1 MIEYVTIDQ
10 AAELDAF
17 VLRQPNCHFMQTSAW
32 GRVKEGW
39 GWTGILCRDEKG
51 EIIGSMA
58 ILEHRI
64 RHMHTGFLYAPRG
77 PIFRD
82 GDYATL
88 EALVD
93 AMRALGA
100 KSVVI
105 TSAVVDGTN
114 AVIGYDHVAGEYFTI
129 PFDLIPVY
137 FPGTGDTFSAVLVG
151 RVMAG
156 WSLQHA
162 TADAMRVVAE
172 LIERNADQEDKS
184 AGLPIEACLD
194 VIDHE

>member
-64 RHMHTGFLYAPRG
+64 RHMHTGFLYARAADLPGRRLCYARG
-77 PIFRD
+77 ACGRHARA
-82 GDYATL
+82 GR
-88 EALVD
+88 EA
-93 AMRALGA
+93 RR
-100 KSVVI
+100 
-105 TSAVVDGTN
+105 
-114 AVIGYDHVAGEYFTI
+114 TI
-129 PFDLIPVY
+129 
-137 FPGTGDTFSAVLVG
+137 
-151 RVMAG
+151 
-156 WSLQHA
+156 
-162 TADAMRVVAE
+162 
-172 LIERNADQEDKS
+172 
-184 AGLPIEACLD
+184 
-194 VIDHE
+194 

>member
-17 VLRQPNCHFMQTSAW
+17 ALRQPNCHFMQTSAW

-82 GDYATL
+82 GDMERLHIALHMPNVHELLESAGTATTPRSRRL
-88 EALVD
+88 WTPCAL
-93 AMRALGA
+93 L
-100 KSVVI
+100 
-105 TSAVVDGTN
+105 
-114 AVIGYDHVAGEYFTI
+114 
-129 PFDLIPVY
+129 P
-137 FPGTGDTFSAVLVG
+137 
-151 RVMAG
+151 
-156 WSLQHA
+156 
-162 TADAMRVVAE
+162 
-172 LIERNADQEDKS
+172 KS
-184 AGLPIEACLD
+184 AATI
-194 VIDHE
+194 

>member
-17 VLRQPNCHFMQTSAW
+17 VLRQPNCHFMQTSVW

-77 PIFRD
+77 PI
-82 GDYATL
+82 
-88 EALVD
+88 
-93 AMRALGA
+93 
-100 KSVVI
+100 SPCS
-105 TSAVVDGTN
+105 SAVSPAMGS
-114 AVIGYDHVAGEYFTI
+114 
-129 PFDLIPVY
+129 PMP
-137 FPGTGDTFSAVLVG
+137 SAP
-151 RVMAG
+151 
-156 WSLQHA
+156 S
-162 TADAMRVVAE
+162 T
-172 LIERNADQEDKS
+172 
-184 AGLPIEACLD
+184 
-194 VIDHE
+194 

>member
-93 AMRALGA
+93 AMRALAEKRGDYMIRIDPMLEETDTA
-100 KSVVI
+100 FLDEVRAQNGV
-105 TSAVVDGTN
+105 
-114 AVIGYDHVAGEYFTI
+114 ELFPLTI
-129 PFDLIPVY
+129 EN
-137 FPGTGDTFSAVLVG
+137 
-151 RVMAG
+151 R
-156 WSLQHA
+156 
-162 TADAMRVVAE
+162 E
-172 LIERNADQEDKS
+172 
-184 AGLPIEACLD
+184 EAPAA
-194 VIDHE
+194 IAAWYARASREKRA

>member
-93 AMRALGA
+93 AMRALA
-100 KSVVI
+100 EKR
-105 TSAVVDGTN
+105 
-114 AVIGYDHVAGEYFTI
+114 
-129 PFDLIPVY
+129 
-137 FPGTGDTFSAVLVG
+137 GDYMI
-151 RVMAG
+151 R
-156 WSLQHA
+156 
-162 TADAMRVVAE
+162 
-172 LIERNADQEDKS
+172 
-184 AGLPIEACLD
+184 
-194 VIDHE
+194 IDPML